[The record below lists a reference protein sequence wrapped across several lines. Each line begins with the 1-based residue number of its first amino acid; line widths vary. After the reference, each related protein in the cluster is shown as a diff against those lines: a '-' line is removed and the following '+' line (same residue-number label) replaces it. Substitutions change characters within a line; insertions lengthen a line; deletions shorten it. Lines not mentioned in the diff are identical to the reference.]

1 MRLDII
7 LHHPDQPWPSIDPQG
22 WIIER
27 KYNERALEESLA
39 NFLNERKVSLEWI
52 DTLTTPNW
60 DSTYKAS
67 FGSMTAGAMFA
78 SWVAHDLLH
87 MRQLV
92 ELHRALT
99 VLKADPYCVDY
110 AGPE

>member
-1 MRLDII
+1 MSTLDPKEVLIA
-7 LHHPDQPWPSIDPQG
+7 
-22 WIIER
+22 
-27 KYNERALEESLA
+27 AL
-39 NFLNERKVSLEWI
+39 VTTQLE
-52 DTLTTPNW
+52 
-60 DSTYKAS
+60 
-67 FGSMTAGAMFA
+67 
-78 SWVAHDLLH
+78 AHDLLH